1 MDRIEGLMTDS
12 ASPRTLI
19 IIPALNEEESVA
31 RVIDS
36 VRQQIPH
43 ADVLV
48 VNDGSSDATGKCAE
62 AAGAMVL
69 HMPYNVGI
77 GASVQ
82 AGFQF
87 AAKQDYD
94 IVVRNDGDGQH
105 DAAEI
110 TRMLAIL
117 ASGEADIV
125 IGSRYIE
132 NRGYVGSPMRRIG
145 SLILANLISAIVK
158 QRITDPT
165 SGFIVCNRHAIQL
178 CAQLYPHDYPEPE
191 SIVLLHRAGIKL
203 REMAVTMQPRIA
215 GQSSIT
221 TLRSAYYMLKVILA
235 ILVDLLRPAA
245 VLHNP

>member
-1 MDRIEGLMTDS
+1 MTDS
-12 ASPRTLI
+12 KPLKILI
-19 IIPALNEEESVA
+19 IIPALNEEASIA
-31 RVIDS
+31 RVVES

-48 VNDGSSDATGKCAE
+48 MNDGSSDATGSRAE

-87 AAKQDYD
+87 ADMRGYD
-94 IVVRNDGDGQH
+94 VVVRNDGDGQH

-110 TRMLAIL
+110 NRMLAAL
-117 ASGEADIV
+117 AAGEADLV

-132 NRGYVGSPMRRIG
+132 DRGYVASPMRRLG
-145 SLILANLISAIVK
+145 SIILSNLISTIVG
-158 QRITDPT
+158 QRVTDPT

-178 CAQLYPHDYPEPE
+178 CAELYPHDYPEPE
-191 SIVLLHRAGIKL
+191 SIVLLHRAGIRL
-203 REMAVTMQPRIA
+203 LEMPVTMQPRMG

-221 TLRSAYYMLKVILA
+221 TLRSAYYMFKVILA
-235 ILVDLLRPAA
+235 ILVDLLRPAP
-245 VLHNP
+245 VSHVH

>member
-1 MDRIEGLMTDS
+1 MSDRPSNKI
-12 ASPRTLI
+12 LI
-19 IIPALNEEESVA
+19 IIPALNEAESIQ
-31 RVIDS
+31 RVVES

-48 VNDGSSDATGKCAE
+48 MNDGSSDATGACAE

-69 HMPYNVGI
+69 HMPYNIGI

-87 AAKQDYD
+87 ADKMKYD
-94 IVVRNDGDGQH
+94 VVVRNDGDGQH

-110 TRMLAIL
+110 TRMLEAL
-117 ASGEADIV
+117 AADKADIV

-132 NRGYVGSPMRRIG
+132 NRGYVATPMRRIG
-145 SLILANLISAIVK
+145 SLILANLISLIVR

-165 SGFIVCNRHAIQL
+165 SGFIVCNRKAIHM

-191 SIVLLHRAGIKL
+191 SIVLLYRAGVRML
-203 REMAVTMQPRIA
+203 EMPVTMQPRLA

-221 TLRSAYYMLKVILA
+221 ALRSAYYMIKVILA
-235 ILVDLLRPAA
+235 ILVDLLRPPAA
-245 VLHNP
+245 IRTP

>member
-1 MDRIEGLMTDS
+1 MTDS
-12 ASPRTLI
+12 KPLKILI
-19 IIPALNEEESVA
+19 IIPALNEEASIA
-31 RVIDS
+31 RVVES

-48 VNDGSSDATGKCAE
+48 MNDGSSDATGSRAE

-87 AAKQDYD
+87 ADMRGYD
-94 IVVRNDGDGQH
+94 VVVRNDGDGQH

-110 TRMLAIL
+110 NRMLAAL
-117 ASGEADIV
+117 AAGEADLV

-132 NRGYVGSPMRRIG
+132 DRGYVASPMRRLG
-145 SLILANLISAIVK
+145 SIILSNLISTIVG
-158 QRITDPT
+158 QRVTDPT
-165 SGFIVCNRHAIQL
+165 SGFIVCNRHAIKL
-178 CAQLYPHDYPEPE
+178 CAELYPHDYPEPE
-191 SIVLLHRAGIKL
+191 SIVLLHRAGIRL
-203 REMAVTMQPRIA
+203 LEMPVTMQPRMG

-221 TLRSAYYMLKVILA
+221 TLRSAYYMFKVILA
-235 ILVDLLRPAA
+235 ILVDLLRPAP
-245 VLHNP
+245 VSHVH